1 MATSISSDM
10 NNNNSSS
17 SDSSSVSMQEE
28 AMSRLQSRFA
38 RRLRVV
44 TEPKH
49 SNKMHRTRTLSE
61 LILLSPRSSP
71 RVTPGRSRFDMDIEV
86 SAFFAA
92 GEGVVDFL
100 ATHMAGAGAAV
111 GARGHFSSAS
121 STTSASSS
129 VFEETAPGSRSS
141 DLTIREED
149 VDVDDVDD
157 DEQLLAEDDQ
167 DIDDSYDDDNQES
180 HEFLDDDGDDDVN
193 MDGAA
198 AFEVDG
204 SPEPETEP
212 DTVEDAEEPQPAAES
227 AHSVGEVIDMLFEI
241 HSALKTR
248 HLGQRTAASALAA
261 SNLVSTLAYPALEPM
276 PRDEQ
281 LEAIENTRKMLECAI
296 CQEVFTGATE
306 ATCCGQIFCKD
317 CIERWVSERGSC
329 PMCRESIGFSLLVSS
344 RHAQRMA
351 NEMKVTCPYC
361 AEAMKKASLA
371 DHMTS
376 CDMAPVEPPPP
387 ADVAL
392 RNLLV
397 ATARLNAASLAQFL
411 MAPSPPPALMMQCYI
426 RTRGGGNYELYTQ
439 DTDTLLCTAVRRR
452 QYDMSV
458 SFSIYLAT
466 NLDGA
471 THNSNSNNSITGT
484 SSSAVQVAR
493 LEKNY
498 MGSQYTMFD
507 TTGDAPVELGAVQY
521 AATFGKS
528 PRQMRVA
535 LPLVAA
541 VEPAVDSSAD
551 GAPSW
556 HVQPWAPGHK
566 EDTILAQVEN
576 PDPAKALHLINKPPV
591 WIESLEAYCLDFG
604 GRVAA
609 ASVKNF
615 LLSHPDDMDKTL
627 MLFGRTQD
635 RQVYSMDYS
644 HPFTPVQAFAI
655 ALSSM
660 DSHLVTFD

>member
-1 MATSISSDM
+1 MAATFVPTPSLSAGEPSP
-10 NNNNSSS
+10 SSS
-17 SDSSSVSMQEE
+17 STGGDARAAPIS
-28 AMSRLQSRFA
+28 ASRFA
-38 RRLRVV
+38 QRRLRVV

-71 RVTPGRSRFDMDIEV
+71 RITPRHKRFDMDIEV
-86 SAFFAA
+86 SSFFAE
-92 GEGVVDFL
+92 GEGLVDL
-100 ATHMAGAGAAV
+100 MG
-111 GARGHFSSAS
+111 S
-121 STTSASSS
+121 
-129 VFEETAPGSRSS
+129 SRSLRRLS
-141 DLTIREED
+141 ERHSTAFSTEEESRNRFFPTMEEADNQHEEMD
-149 VDVDDVDD
+149 VD
-157 DEQLLAEDDQ
+157 EQ
-167 DIDDSYDDDNQES
+167 
-180 HEFLDDDGDDDVN
+180 
-193 MDGAA
+193 
-198 AFEVDG
+198 
-204 SPEPETEP
+204 PEPEAEPTEP
-212 DTVEDAEEPQPAAES
+212 QR
-227 AHSVGEVIDMLFEI
+227 SVGEVVDMLFEI
-241 HSALKTR
+241 HSALKSR

-261 SNLVSTLAYPALEPM
+261 SNLVSTLAYPAPEPI

-281 LEAIENTRKMLECAI
+281 LEALENTRKMLECAI
-296 CQEVFTGATE
+296 CQEVFTNATE
-306 ATCCGQIFCKD
+306 ATCCGQIFCKE

-329 PMCRESIGFSLLVSS
+329 PMCREAIGFSLLAAS

-351 NEMKVTCPYC
+351 NEMKVSCPYC
-361 AEAMKKASLA
+361 SENMKKASLG
-371 DHMTS
+371 DHVS
-376 CDMAPVEPPPP
+376 ACDQAPVEPPPP

-392 RNLLV
+392 RQLLIR
-397 ATARLNAASLAQFL
+397 TARLNSVFLARFL
-411 MAPSPPPALMMQCYI
+411 TNPSPPQALMMQCYI

-458 SFSIYLAT
+458 SFIISLAT
-466 NLDGA
+466 NLDTTSNQTDEDGA
-471 THNSNSNNSITGT
+471 YPLN
-484 SSSAVQVAR
+484 APVPVAR
-493 LEKNY
+493 LDKNY
-498 MGSQYTMFD
+498 MGSQYTMYD
-507 TTGDAPVELGAVQY
+507 TTGEVPLELGAVQY

-535 LPLVAA
+535 LPLVAPVSDADSA
-541 VEPAVDSSAD
+541 VD

-556 HVQPWAPGHK
+556 QVQPWRPETK
-566 EDTILAQVEN
+566 EDTILSQVEN
-576 PDPAKALHLINKPPV
+576 PDTARALHLINKPPV

-635 RQVYSMDYS
+635 RQVYSMDYA

>member
-1 MATSISSDM
+1 MAATFVPTPTLSAGEPSP
-10 NNNNSSS
+10 SSS
-17 SDSSSVSMQEE
+17 TGGGE
-28 AMSRLQSRFA
+28 ARAAPITASRFA
-38 RRLRVV
+38 QRRLRVV

-71 RVTPGRSRFDMDIEV
+71 RITPRHKRFDMDIEV
-86 SAFFAA
+86 SSFFAE
-92 GEGVVDFL
+92 GEGLVDL
-100 ATHMAGAGAAV
+100 MG
-111 GARGHFSSAS
+111 SSRNLRRLS
-121 STTSASSS
+121 ERHSTID
-129 VFEETAPGSRSS
+129 EETAAPVASRNRFFPTSNEP
-141 DLTIREED
+141 DNQQHEEMD
-149 VDVDDVDD
+149 VD
-157 DEQLLAEDDQ
+157 EGQ
-167 DIDDSYDDDNQES
+167 
-180 HEFLDDDGDDDVN
+180 
-193 MDGAA
+193 
-198 AFEVDG
+198 
-204 SPEPETEP
+204 PEPEAEP
-212 DTVEDAEEPQPAAES
+212 SEETQ
-227 AHSVGEVIDMLFEI
+227 HSVGEVVDMLFEI
-241 HSALKTR
+241 HSALKSR

-261 SNLVSTLAYPALEPM
+261 SNLVSTLAYPNPEPI

-281 LEAIENTRKMLECAI
+281 LEALENTRKMLECAI
-296 CQEVFTGATE
+296 CQEVFTNATE

-329 PMCRESIGFSLLVSS
+329 PMCREAIGFSLLAAS

-351 NEMKVTCPYC
+351 NEMNVSCPYC
-361 AEAMKKASLA
+361 SEAMKKASLA
-371 DHMTS
+371 DHVS
-376 CDMAPVEPPPP
+376 ACDQAPVEPPPP

-392 RNLLV
+392 RQLLIR
-397 ATARLNAASLAQFL
+397 TARLNSSFLARFL
-411 MAPSPPPALMMQCYI
+411 VSPSPPQALMMQCYI

-458 SFSIYLAT
+458 SFIISLAT
-466 NLDGA
+466 NLDTTSNQTNEDGA
-471 THNSNSNNSITGT
+471 YPMN
-484 SSSAVQVAR
+484 APVPVAR
-493 LEKNY
+493 LDKNY
-498 MGSQYTMFD
+498 MGSQYTMYD
-507 TTGDAPVELGAVQY
+507 TTGEVSVELGAVQY

-535 LPLVAA
+535 LPLVAPVQSADSA
-541 VEPAVDSSAD
+541 VD

-556 HVQPWAPGHK
+556 AVQPWRPESK
-566 EDTILAQVEN
+566 EDTILSQVEN
-576 PDPAKALHLINKPPV
+576 PDTARALHLINKPPV

-635 RQVYSMDYS
+635 RQVYSMDYA

>member
-1 MATSISSDM
+1 
-10 NNNNSSS
+10 
-17 SDSSSVSMQEE
+17 
-28 AMSRLQSRFA
+28 
-38 RRLRVV
+38 
-44 TEPKH
+44 
-49 SNKMHRTRTLSE
+49 
-61 LILLSPRSSP
+61 
-71 RVTPGRSRFDMDIEV
+71 MDIEV
-86 SAFFAA
+86 STLFAQ
-92 GEGVVDFL
+92 GEGTVDIFGQSATLNRQFSSFMHDTIMEENETVPGSRFSDSMSENDNKNSNNNNDSDADAEMEPSNQNEEDEVVEEISTD
-100 ATHMAGAGAAV
+100 
-111 GARGHFSSAS
+111 SAS
-121 STTSASSS
+121 S
-129 VFEETAPGSRSS
+129 ES
-141 DLTIREED
+141 DNEATRR
-149 VDVDDVDD
+149 
-157 DEQLLAEDDQ
+157 
-167 DIDDSYDDDNQES
+167 
-180 HEFLDDDGDDDVN
+180 
-193 MDGAA
+193 
-198 AFEVDG
+198 
-204 SPEPETEP
+204 
-212 DTVEDAEEPQPAAES
+212 
-227 AHSVGEVIDMLFEI
+227 VGVSEVIDMLFEI
-241 HSALKTR
+241 HSALKSK

-261 SNLVSTLAYPALEPM
+261 SNLVSSVAYPSPEPI

-281 LEAIENTRKMLECAI
+281 MEALDNTRKMLECAI

-329 PMCRESIGFSLLVSS
+329 PMCRENIGFSLLVSS

-351 NEMKVTCPYC
+351 NEMKVSCPYC
-361 AEAMKKASLA
+361 SDDMKKAGLS
-371 DHMTS
+371 DHMSS

-392 RNLLV
+392 RNMLIT
-397 ATARLNAASLAQFL
+397 TARLNALHLARFL
-411 MAPSPPPALMMQCYI
+411 MAPSPPEALMMQCYI

-458 SFSIYLAT
+458 SFSIYLAN
-466 NLDGA
+466 NLDDNRGN
-471 THNSNSNNSITGT
+471 NSNTT
-484 SSSAVQVAR
+484 QVAR

-498 MGSQYTMFD
+498 MGSQYTIYNTSGEQAFEM
-507 TTGDAPVELGAVQY
+507 GAVQY

-535 LPLVAA
+535 LPLVQ
-541 VEPAVDSSAD
+541 ELPEDD
-551 GAPSW
+551 NNDEGAPRWTMNEWQAAS
-556 HVQPWAPGHK
+556 K
-566 EDTILAQVEN
+566 EDTMLAQVEN
-576 PDPAKALHLINKPPV
+576 PDPSKATTLINKPPV

-635 RQVYSMDYS
+635 RQVYSMDYA

>member
-1 MATSISSDM
+1 MATSLPSDVNT
-10 NNNNSSS
+10 NNNNSS
-17 SDSSSVSMQEE
+17 VSLQDE
-28 AMSRLQSRFA
+28 ALSRLQSRFA

-71 RVTPGRSRFDMDIEV
+71 RVAPGRSRFDMDIEV

-100 ATHMAGAGAAV
+100 ATHYTAGVDA
-111 GARGHFSSAS
+111 ARGHFSSAS

-141 DLTIREED
+141 DLTICEEE
-149 VDVDDVDD
+149 DD
-157 DEQLLAEDDQ
+157 DEQLLATDDH
-167 DIDDSYDDDNQES
+167 DDDDDVDTLVYDDDNQET
-180 HEFLDDDGDDDVN
+180 HEFMDDDGDDDVN
-193 MDGAA
+193 MDDGVAA
-198 AFEVDG
+198 TIDTAT
-204 SPEPETEP
+204 PEPETEP
-212 DTVEDAEEPQPAAES
+212 ETTVAEPDAAEN

-351 NEMKVTCPYC
+351 NEMKVTCAYC
-361 AEAMKKASLA
+361 SEPMKKASLA
-371 DHMTS
+371 DHMVS

-397 ATARLNAASLAQFL
+397 AAARLNASSLARFL

-466 NLDGA
+466 NLDGSS
-471 THNSNSNNSITGT
+471 SNSSLNNSSTN
-484 SSSAVQVAR
+484 SSTAIQVAR

-541 VEPAVDSSAD
+541 LEPAVDSSVD
-551 GAPSW
+551 GSPSYR
-556 HVQPWAPGHK
+556 VQPWLPSHK
-566 EDTILAQVEN
+566 EDTILAQVES
-576 PDPAKALHLINKPPV
+576 PDAAKALHLINKPPV

>member
-1 MATSISSDM
+1 MAATFVPTPSLSAGEPSP
-10 NNNNSSS
+10 SSS
-17 SDSSSVSMQEE
+17 TGGGE
-28 AMSRLQSRFA
+28 ARAAPITASRFA
-38 RRLRVV
+38 QRRLRVV

-71 RVTPGRSRFDMDIEV
+71 RITPRHKRFDMDIEV
-86 SAFFAA
+86 SSFFAE
-92 GEGVVDFL
+92 GEGLVDL
-100 ATHMAGAGAAV
+100 MG
-111 GARGHFSSAS
+111 SSRNLRRLS
-121 STTSASSS
+121 ERHSTID
-129 VFEETAPGSRSS
+129 EETAAPIASRNRFFPTSNEAGNQH
-141 DLTIREED
+141 EEMD
-149 VDVDDVDD
+149 VD
-157 DEQLLAEDDQ
+157 EGQ
-167 DIDDSYDDDNQES
+167 
-180 HEFLDDDGDDDVN
+180 
-193 MDGAA
+193 
-198 AFEVDG
+198 
-204 SPEPETEP
+204 PEPEAEP
-212 DTVEDAEEPQPAAES
+212 EETQ
-227 AHSVGEVIDMLFEI
+227 HSVGEVVDMLFEI
-241 HSALKTR
+241 HSALKSR

-261 SNLVSTLAYPALEPM
+261 SNLVSTLAYPAPEPI

-281 LEAIENTRKMLECAI
+281 LEALENTRKMLECAI
-296 CQEVFTGATE
+296 CQEVFTNATE

-329 PMCRESIGFSLLVSS
+329 PMCREAIGFSLLAAS

-361 AEAMKKASLA
+361 SETMKKASLA
-371 DHMTS
+371 DHVS
-376 CDMAPVEPPPP
+376 ACDQAPVEPPPP

-392 RNLLV
+392 RQLLIR
-397 ATARLNAASLAQFL
+397 TARLNSSFLARFL
-411 MAPSPPPALMMQCYI
+411 MGPSPPQALMMQCYI

-458 SFSIYLAT
+458 SFIISLAT
-466 NLDGA
+466 NLD
-471 THNSNSNNSITGT
+471 TTSNQTSEDGT
-484 SSSAVQVAR
+484 YPMNAPLPVAR
-493 LEKNY
+493 LDKNY
-498 MGSQYTMFD
+498 MGSQYTMYD
-507 TTGDAPVELGAVQY
+507 TTGEVPVELGAVQY

-535 LPLVAA
+535 LPLVAP
-541 VEPAVDSSAD
+541 VQNVDSAVD

-556 HVQPWAPGHK
+556 AVQPWRPETK
-566 EDTILAQVEN
+566 EDTILSQVEN
-576 PDPAKALHLINKPPV
+576 PDTARALHLINKPPV

-635 RQVYSMDYS
+635 RQVYSMDYA

>member
-1 MATSISSDM
+1 MLAAGGSNQPHTA
-10 NNNNSSS
+10 
-17 SDSSSVSMQEE
+17 EHAAHAEHEGHE
-28 AMSRLQSRFA
+28 APAAAASSRFA

-61 LILLSPRSSP
+61 LILLSPRSGP
-71 RVTPGRSRFDMDIEV
+71 RVTPRRGRLDMDIEV
-86 SAFFAA
+86 SSLFAD
-92 GEGVVDFL
+92 GEGVVDLF
-100 ATHMAGAGAAV
+100 GARRSRTGGSTRSLDDAAV
-111 GARGHFSSAS
+111 GTASTIFEDRALLPSAGHSNNQ
-121 STTSASSS
+121 
-129 VFEETAPGSRSS
+129 
-141 DLTIREED
+141 EED
-149 VDVDDVDD
+149 E
-157 DEQLLAEDDQ
+157 DE
-167 DIDDSYDDDNQES
+167 
-180 HEFLDDDGDDDVN
+180 H
-193 MDGAA
+193 M
-198 AFEVDG
+198 EVD
-204 SPEPETEP
+204 SEDVAPSATLEPEPEAEP
-212 DTVEDAEEPQPAAES
+212 SETQ
-227 AHSVGEVIDMLFEI
+227 HSVGEVVDMLFEI
-241 HSALKTR
+241 HTALKSR
-248 HLGQRTAASALAA
+248 HLGARTAASALAA
-261 SNLVSTLAYPALEPM
+261 SNLVSSVAFPPADPV

-281 LEAIENTRKMLECAI
+281 LEALENTRKMLECAI

-329 PMCRESIGFSLLVSS
+329 PMCRENIGFALLVAS

-351 NEMKVTCPYC
+351 NEMKVSCPYC
-361 AEAMKKASLA
+361 AEVMKKAGLSDHLA
-371 DHMTS
+371 A

-392 RNLLV
+392 RQLLV
-397 ATARLNAASLAQFL
+397 ATARLNVDFLRRFLLAP
-411 MAPSPPPALMMQCYI
+411 APPQALMMQCYI

-439 DTDTLLCTAVRRR
+439 DTDALLCTAVRRR

-458 SFSIYLAT
+458 SFSIYAT
-466 NLDGA
+466 GSADA
-471 THNSNSNNSITGT
+471 P
-484 SSSAVQVAR
+484 SSAVNSANGAANTNQLTQVAR

-507 TTGDAPVELGAVQY
+507 TTGETPRELGAVQY

-535 LPLVAA
+535 LPLVA
-541 VEPAVDSSAD
+541 ELPEVDSSVD

-556 HVQPWAPGHK
+556 QIQPWTAAHK
-566 EDTILAQVEN
+566 DDTILAQVEA
-576 PDPAKALHLINKPPV
+576 PEPSRALHLINKPPV

-615 LLSHPDDMDKTL
+615 LLSHPEDMDKTL

-635 RQVYSMDYS
+635 RQVYSMDFA
-644 HPFTPVQAFAI
+644 HPFSAVQAFAI

>member
-1 MATSISSDM
+1 
-10 NNNNSSS
+10 
-17 SDSSSVSMQEE
+17 
-28 AMSRLQSRFA
+28 
-38 RRLRVV
+38 
-44 TEPKH
+44 
-49 SNKMHRTRTLSE
+49 MHRTRTLSE

-71 RVTPGRSRFDMDIEV
+71 RITPRHKRFDMDIEV
-86 SAFFAA
+86 SSFFAE
-92 GEGVVDFL
+92 GEGLVDL
-100 ATHMAGAGAAV
+100 MGSS
-111 GARGHFSSAS
+111 RGLRRLSERHSTGFSAIDEEAPAPS
-121 STTSASSS
+121 SNRFFPNNREADNQH
-129 VFEETAPGSRSS
+129 EEM
-141 DLTIREED
+141 
-149 VDVDDVDD
+149 DVDDEPD
-157 DEQLLAEDDQ
+157 AE
-167 DIDDSYDDDNQES
+167 
-180 HEFLDDDGDDDVN
+180 V
-193 MDGAA
+193 
-198 AFEVDG
+198 
-204 SPEPETEP
+204 EPE
-212 DTVEDAEEPQPAAES
+212 AEVEPQETQ
-227 AHSVGEVIDMLFEI
+227 HSVGQVVDMLFEI

-261 SNLVSTLAYPALEPM
+261 SNLVSTLAYPAPEPI

-281 LEAIENTRKMLECAI
+281 LEALENTRKMLECAI
-296 CQEVFTGATE
+296 CQEVFTNATE

-329 PMCRESIGFSLLVSS
+329 PMCREAIGFSLLAAS

-351 NEMKVTCPYC
+351 NEMKVSCPYC
-361 AEAMKKASLA
+361 SESMKKASLT
-371 DHMTS
+371 DHVNA
-376 CDMAPVEPPPP
+376 CDQAPVEPPPP

-392 RNLLV
+392 RQLLIR
-397 ATARLNAASLAQFL
+397 TARLNSAFLARFL
-411 MAPSPPPALMMQCYI
+411 VAPSPPQALMMQCYI

-458 SFSIYLAT
+458 SFVISLAT
-466 NLDGA
+466 NLDTTSNQTDEDGA
-471 THNSNSNNSITGT
+471 YPIN
-484 SSSAVQVAR
+484 APVPVAR
-493 LEKNY
+493 LDKNY
-498 MGSQYTMFD
+498 MGSQYTMYD
-507 TTGDAPVELGAVQY
+507 TTGEVPLELGAVQY

-535 LPLVAA
+535 LPLVAP
-541 VEPAVDSSAD
+541 VPDVDSAVD

-556 HVQPWAPGHK
+556 AVQPWRGETK
-566 EDTILAQVEN
+566 EDTILSQVEN
-576 PDPAKALHLINKPPV
+576 PDTARALHLINKPPV

-635 RQVYSMDYS
+635 RQVYSMDYA
-644 HPFTPVQAFAI
+644 HPFSPVQAFAI

>member
-1 MATSISSDM
+1 MASSAAG
-10 NNNNSSS
+10 NNNE
-17 SDSSSVSMQEE
+17 D
-28 AMSRLQSRFA
+28 ALARLQSRFA

-61 LILLSPRSSP
+61 LILLSSPRSSMSP
-71 RVTPGRSRFDMDIEV
+71 RVTPRHNRFDMDIEV
-86 SAFFAA
+86 SSFFAD
-92 GEGVVDFL
+92 GEGVVDIL
-100 ATHMAGAGAAV
+100 E
-111 GARGHFSSAS
+111 ARRRNGFMTSMSS
-121 STTSASSS
+121 STSSI
-129 VFEETAPGSRSS
+129 VEETAPGSRSS
-141 DLTIREED
+141 DFDEHE
-149 VDVDDVDD
+149 DD
-157 DEQLLAEDDQ
+157 DEEN
-167 DIDDSYDDDNQES
+167 NQET
-180 HEFLDDDGDDDVN
+180 HENRDEDEPMNEPENEPL
-193 MDGAA
+193 
-198 AFEVDG
+198 EEIE
-204 SPEPETEP
+204 PEPMPEP
-212 DTVEDAEEPQPAAES
+212 AEN
-227 AHSVGEVIDMLFEI
+227 AHSVGQVIDMLFEI

-261 SNLVSTLAYPALEPM
+261 SNLVSTLAYPTPEPI

-281 LEAIENTRKMLECAI
+281 LETMENTRKMLECAI
-296 CQEVFTGATE
+296 CQEVFTSATE

-329 PMCRESIGFSLLVSS
+329 PMCRESIGFSLLVAS

-351 NEMKVTCPYC
+351 NEMKVSCPYC
-361 AEAMKKASLA
+361 SESMKKAGLA
-371 DHMTS
+371 DHMTT

-387 ADVAL
+387 ADVAI

-397 ATARLNAASLAQFL
+397 STARLNMAFLSRFL
-411 MAPSPPPALMMQCYI
+411 MAPSPPQALMMQCYI

-458 SFSIYLAT
+458 SFSIYLANNLENDRSNQSST
-466 NLDGA
+466 NA
-471 THNSNSNNSITGT
+471 T
-484 SSSAVQVAR
+484 QVAR

-507 TTGDAPVELGAVQY
+507 TTGEQPVELGAVQY

-535 LPLVAA
+535 LPLVQ
-541 VEPAVDSSAD
+541 EIPEVDSSVD

-556 HVQPWAPGHK
+556 EVQPWTPSSK
-566 EDTILAQVEN
+566 DDTILAQVEN
-576 PDPAKALHLINKPPV
+576 PADPTKALHLINKPPV

>member
-1 MATSISSDM
+1 MASTFVPTP
-10 NNNNSSS
+10 SSS
-17 SDSSSVSMQEE
+17 SSGAPSPSSSNGGS
-28 AMSRLQSRFA
+28 AHPHAAPIAASRFA
-38 RRLRVV
+38 QRRLRVV

-71 RVTPGRSRFDMDIEV
+71 RITPRHKRFDMDIEV
-86 SAFFAA
+86 SSFFAE
-92 GEGVVDFL
+92 GEGLVDLL
-100 ATHMAGAGAAV
+100 AGPGRRGSHGATFGSSERHSTA
-111 GARGHFSSAS
+111 FSANDTIEEE
-121 STTSASSS
+121 TTTASSS
-129 VFEETAPGSRSS
+129 ARSAPFFPMYEENDAEGDNQQEHETEG
-141 DLTIREED
+141 DQHMEHMEEVEMNAAMD
-149 VDVDDVDD
+149 VDS
-157 DEQLLAEDDQ
+157 DDQ
-167 DIDDSYDDDNQES
+167 
-180 HEFLDDDGDDDVN
+180 
-193 MDGAA
+193 A
-198 AFEVDG
+198 
-204 SPEPETEP
+204 EPM
-212 DTVEDAEEPQPAAES
+212 AEPAAEETQ
-227 AHSVGEVIDMLFEI
+227 HSVGEVVDMLFEI
-241 HSALKTR
+241 HSALKSR

-261 SNLVSTLAYPALEPM
+261 SNLVSTLAYPAPEPI

-281 LEAIENTRKMLECAI
+281 LEALENTRKMLECAI
-296 CQEVFTGATE
+296 CQEVFTNATE
-306 ATCCGQIFCKD
+306 ATCCGQIFCKE

-329 PMCRESIGFSLLVSS
+329 PMCREAIGFSLLAAS

-351 NEMKVTCPYC
+351 NEMKVSCPYC
-361 AEAMKKASLA
+361 SEVMKKASLG
-371 DHMTS
+371 DHVTA
-376 CDMAPVEPPPP
+376 CDQAPVEPPPP

-392 RNLLV
+392 RQLLV
-397 ATARLNAASLAQFL
+397 RTARLNSSLLARFL
-411 MAPSPPPALMMQCYI
+411 TAPSPPQALMMQCYI

-458 SFSIYLAT
+458 SFVISLAT
-466 NLDGA
+466 NLTTSGNQTDEDGA
-471 THNSNSNNSITGT
+471 IPVN
-484 SSSAVQVAR
+484 APMPVAR

-507 TTGDAPVELGAVQY
+507 TTGETPVELGAVQY

-541 VEPAVDSSAD
+541 VPEVDSAVG

-556 HVQPWAPGHK
+556 AVQPWLAANK
-566 EDTILAQVEN
+566 EDSILAQVES
-576 PDPAKALHLINKPPV
+576 PDPVRALHLINKPPV

-635 RQVYSMDYS
+635 RQVYSMDYA

>member
-1 MATSISSDM
+1 MATASNQSAAP
-10 NNNNSSS
+10 
-17 SDSSSVSMQEE
+17 
-28 AMSRLQSRFA
+28 AMAAATGARFA

-44 TEPKH
+44 TEPKA

-71 RVTPGRSRFDMDIEV
+71 RITPRHKRFDMDIEV
-86 SAFFAA
+86 SSFFAE
-92 GEGVVDFL
+92 GEGVVDILGGRRHFSTRSL
-100 ATHMAGAGAAV
+100 GDRNSSAGVDTILEQLSDVATH
-111 GARGHFSSAS
+111 HHH
-121 STTSASSS
+121 
-129 VFEETAPGSRSS
+129 
-141 DLTIREED
+141 
-149 VDVDDVDD
+149 
-157 DEQLLAEDDQ
+157 EDDG
-167 DIDDSYDDDNQES
+167 DNQEEEQQ
-180 HEFLDDDGDDDVN
+180 HGDDAVMADA
-193 MDGAA
+193 G
-198 AFEVDG
+198 
-204 SPEPETEP
+204 
-212 DTVEDAEEPQPAAES
+212 VEDAVMDVDESDAAPQSTSSSSSMES
-227 AHSVGEVIDMLFEI
+227 AEPEENSRSVSEVVDMLFEI
-241 HSALKTR
+241 HTALKSR
-248 HLGQRTAASALAA
+248 HLGARTAASALAA
-261 SNLVSTLAYPALEPM
+261 SNLVSSVAFPPADPV

-281 LEAIENTRKMLECAI
+281 LEALENTRKMLECAI

-329 PMCRESIGFSLLVSS
+329 PMCRENISFALLVAS

-351 NEMKVTCPYC
+351 NEMKVTCPFC
-361 AEAMKKASLA
+361 PEVMKKAALA
-371 DHMTS
+371 DHVAT

-392 RNLLV
+392 RTLLV
-397 ATARLNAASLAQFL
+397 TTARLNASFL
-411 MAPSPPPALMMQCYI
+411 RRFLLSPAPPQALMMQCYI

-439 DTDTLLCTAVRRR
+439 DTDTLLCSAVRRR

-458 SFSIYLAT
+458 SFSIFLAN
-466 NLDGA
+466 NLD
-471 THNSNSNNSITGT
+471 NSSNNGAANMT
-484 SSSAVQVAR
+484 QVAR

-498 MGSQYTMFD
+498 MGSQYTMVD
-507 TTGDAPVELGAVQY
+507 TTGETPVELGAVQY

-535 LPLVAA
+535 LPLVQ
-541 VEPAVDSSAD
+541 ELPEVDSSAD

-556 HVQPWAPGHK
+556 SVQPWTPAHK
-566 EDTILAQVEN
+566 EDTILAQVDT
-576 PDPAKALHLINKPPV
+576 PDPSRALHLVNKPPV
-591 WIESLEAYCLDFG
+591 WIETLEAYCLDFG

-615 LLSHPDDMDKTL
+615 LLAHPDDMDKTL

-635 RQVYSMDYS
+635 RQVYSMDYA
-644 HPFTPVQAFAI
+644 HPFSPVQAFAI

>member
-1 MATSISSDM
+1 MASSM
-10 NNNNSSS
+10 ASNQSGAS
-17 SDSSSVSMQEE
+17 E
-28 AMSRLQSRFA
+28 APAASARFA

-61 LILLSPRSSP
+61 LILLSPRGSP
-71 RVTPGRSRFDMDIEV
+71 RVTPRHKRFDMDIEV
-86 SAFFAA
+86 SSFFAE
-92 GEGVVDFL
+92 GEGVVDILGGRRHFSTRSL
-100 ATHMAGAGAAV
+100 GDRHSTAGVDTILEQLSDVATHHHHEEDEDNQTEDTHADTLMAEADAFSAAV
-111 GARGHFSSAS
+111 DESVMEVDESEAPPHS
-121 STTSASSS
+121 STSSS
-129 VFEETAPGSRSS
+129 SLES
-141 DLTIREED
+141 
-149 VDVDDVDD
+149 
-157 DEQLLAEDDQ
+157 AESQ
-167 DIDDSYDDDNQES
+167 
-180 HEFLDDDGDDDVN
+180 
-193 MDGAA
+193 
-198 AFEVDG
+198 
-204 SPEPETEP
+204 PEPE
-212 DTVEDAEEPQPAAES
+212 ES
-227 AHSVGEVIDMLFEI
+227 ARSVSEVVDMLFEI
-241 HSALKTR
+241 HTALKSR

-261 SNLVSTLAYPALEPM
+261 SNLVSSVAFPPVDPV

-281 LEAIENTRKMLECAI
+281 LEALENTRKMLECAI
-296 CQEVFTGATE
+296 CQEVFSNATE

-329 PMCRESIGFSLLVSS
+329 PMCRENISFALLVAS

-351 NEMKVTCPYC
+351 NEMKVTCPFC
-361 AEAMKKASLA
+361 PEVMKKAALA
-371 DHMTS
+371 DHVAT

-392 RNLLV
+392 RQLLV
-397 ATARLNAASLAQFL
+397 TTARLNADFLRRFLLAP
-411 MAPSPPPALMMQCYI
+411 APPQALMMQCYI

-458 SFSIYLAT
+458 SFSIFVAN
-466 NLDGA
+466 NLD
-471 THNSNSNNSITGT
+471 NSSSNNNNTQ
-484 SSSAVQVAR
+484 QVAR

-498 MGSQYTMFD
+498 MGSQYTMLD
-507 TTGDAPVELGAVQY
+507 TTGETPFELGAVQY

-535 LPLVAA
+535 LPLVSELPE
-541 VEPAVDSSAD
+541 VDSAVDGS
-551 GAPSW
+551 PSW
-556 HVQPWAPGHK
+556 EIQPWTPEHK
-566 EDTILAQVEN
+566 DDSILSQVDT
-576 PDPAKALHLINKPPV
+576 PDPRRALHLVNKPPV
-591 WIESLEAYCLDFG
+591 WIETLEAYCLDFG

-615 LLSHPDDMDKTL
+615 LLAHPDDMDKTL

-635 RQVYSMDYS
+635 RQVYSMDYA
-644 HPFTPVQAFAI
+644 HPFSPVQAFAI

>member
-1 MATSISSDM
+1 MDTAMAATIIPTPNLSSP
-10 NNNNSSS
+10 NNSFGPT
-17 SDSSSVSMQEE
+17 E
-28 AMSRLQSRFA
+28 ARAAPISASRFA
-38 RRLRVV
+38 QRRLRVV
-44 TEPKH
+44 TVPKH

-71 RVTPGRSRFDMDIEV
+71 RVTPRHKRFDMDIEV
-86 SAFFAA
+86 SSFFAE
-92 GEGVVDFL
+92 GEGLVDL
-100 ATHMAGAGAAV
+100 MASSRNLRRQSERHSIIDEEATTSETQFFP
-111 GARGHFSSAS
+111 FSSNQH
-121 STTSASSS
+121 
-129 VFEETAPGSRSS
+129 EQM
-141 DLTIREED
+141 D
-149 VDVDDVDD
+149 VD
-157 DEQLLAEDDQ
+157 EA
-167 DIDDSYDDDNQES
+167 
-180 HEFLDDDGDDDVN
+180 
-193 MDGAA
+193 
-198 AFEVDG
+198 
-204 SPEPETEP
+204 EPELEP
-212 DTVEDAEEPQPAAES
+212 EMEMDETH
-227 AHSVGEVIDMLFEI
+227 HSVGEVVDMLFEI
-241 HSALKTR
+241 HSALKSR
-248 HLGQRTAASALAA
+248 HLGQRTAASALAV
-261 SNLVSTLAYPALEPM
+261 SNLVSTLAYPTLEPI

-281 LEAIENTRKMLECAI
+281 LEALENTRKMLECAI
-296 CQEVFTGATE
+296 CQEVFTNATE

-329 PMCRESIGFSLLVSS
+329 PMCREAIGFSLLAPS

-361 AEAMKKASLA
+361 SESMKKASLS
-371 DHMTS
+371 DHIVV
-376 CDMAPVEPPPP
+376 CDQAPVEPPPP

-392 RNLLV
+392 RQLLIR
-397 ATARLNAASLAQFL
+397 TARLNSAMLAHFL
-411 MAPSPPPALMMQCYI
+411 MTPSPPQSLMMQCYI

-439 DTDTLLCTAVRRR
+439 DSDTLLCTAVRRR

-458 SFSIYLAT
+458 SFIISLAT
-466 NLDGA
+466 NLDLSTNQSEDGGYPLNA
-471 THNSNSNNSITGT
+471 PIP
-484 SSSAVQVAR
+484 VAR
-493 LEKNY
+493 LDKNY
-498 MGSQYTMFD
+498 MGSQYTMYD
-507 TTGDAPVELGAVQY
+507 IRGEVPLELGAVQY

-535 LPLVAA
+535 LPLVAPLEN
-541 VEPAVDSSAD
+541 VDSAVD
-551 GAPSW
+551 GTPSW
-556 HVQPWAPGHK
+556 MVQPWRPESK

-576 PDPAKALHLINKPPV
+576 PDTARALHLINKPPV

-635 RQVYSMDYS
+635 RQVYSMDYA

>member
-1 MATSISSDM
+1 MATS
-10 NNNNSSS
+10 NNNNSEIMG
-17 SDSSSVSMQEE
+17 DEVV
-28 AMSRLQSRFA
+28 SRLQSRFA

-71 RVTPGRSRFDMDIEV
+71 RITPRHNRFDMDIEV
-86 SAFFAA
+86 SAFFAE
-92 GEGVVDFL
+92 GEGVVDIL
-100 ATHMAGAGAAV
+100 E
-111 GARGHFSSAS
+111 ARRRRGIHFSSAA
-121 STTSASSS
+121 STAGSTASS
-129 VFEETAPGSRSS
+129 VFDETAMGSRSS
-141 DLTIREED
+141 DLAIHEED
-149 VDVDDVDD
+149 EDEDADNNSSNNDSDNQTTHEDTDVTMADGPSADA
-157 DEQLLAEDDQ
+157 LDQ
-167 DIDDSYDDDNQES
+167 DDA
-180 HEFLDDDGDDDVN
+180 DV
-193 MDGAA
+193 
-198 AFEVDG
+198 VDAEPMAE
-204 SPEPETEP
+204 PEPE
-212 DTVEDAEEPQPAAES
+212 AS

-351 NEMKVTCPYC
+351 NEMKVACPYC
-361 AEAMKKASLA
+361 SASMKKAGLS
-371 DHMTS
+371 DHMTV

-392 RNLLV
+392 RNLLIT
-397 ATARLNAASLAQFL
+397 TARLNASFLARFL
-411 MAPSPPPALMMQCYI
+411 VAPSPPQALMMQCYI

-458 SFSIYLAT
+458 SFSIYLAN

-471 THNSNSNNSITGT
+471 NNSSSSSNNNSP
-484 SSSAVQVAR
+484 SNAVQVAR

-507 TTGDAPVELGAVQY
+507 TTGETPVELGAVQY

-535 LPLVAA
+535 LPLVS
-541 VEPAVDSSAD
+541 EIPEVDSTVD

-556 HVQPWAPGHK
+556 TVEPWRASSK
-566 EDTILAQVEN
+566 DDTILAQVEN
-576 PDPAKALHLINKPPV
+576 PDPSKALHLINKPPV

>member
-1 MATSISSDM
+1 MSDSEENATVTMSNSNSAVEDDVM
-10 NNNNSSS
+10 EVDETDTPPVSSS
-17 SDSSSVSMQEE
+17 SLDSNESSM
-28 AMSRLQSRFA
+28 
-38 RRLRVV
+38 
-44 TEPKH
+44 
-49 SNKMHRTRTLSE
+49 
-61 LILLSPRSSP
+61 
-71 RVTPGRSRFDMDIEV
+71 
-86 SAFFAA
+86 
-92 GEGVVDFL
+92 
-100 ATHMAGAGAAV
+100 
-111 GARGHFSSAS
+111 SAS
-121 STTSASSS
+121 A
-129 VFEETAPGSRSS
+129 
-141 DLTIREED
+141 
-149 VDVDDVDD
+149 
-157 DEQLLAEDDQ
+157 Q
-167 DIDDSYDDDNQES
+167 
-180 HEFLDDDGDDDVN
+180 
-193 MDGAA
+193 
-198 AFEVDG
+198 
-204 SPEPETEP
+204 PEPEEN
-212 DTVEDAEEPQPAAES
+212 AR
-227 AHSVGEVIDMLFEI
+227 SVSEVVDMLFEI
-241 HSALKTR
+241 HTALKSR

-261 SNLVSTLAYPALEPM
+261 SNLVSSVAFPPADPI

-281 LEAIENTRKMLECAI
+281 MEALENTRKMLECAI

-329 PMCRESIGFSLLVSS
+329 PMCRENIGFALLVSS

-361 AEAMKKASLA
+361 PEVMKKAVLA
-371 DHMTS
+371 DHVAT

-392 RNLLV
+392 RQLLV
-397 ATARLNAASLAQFL
+397 STARLNASFL
-411 MAPSPPPALMMQCYI
+411 RRFLLGPAPPQALMMQCYI

-439 DTDTLLCTAVRRR
+439 DSDTLLCTAVRRR

-458 SFSIYLAT
+458 SFSIYLAN
-466 NLDGA
+466 NLE
-471 THNSNSNNSITGT
+471 NNNTQTT
-484 SSSAVQVAR
+484 SMQQVAR

-507 TTGDAPVELGAVQY
+507 TTGEQPVELGAVQY

-535 LPLVAA
+535 LPLVS
-541 VEPAVDSSAD
+541 ELPEIDSSVD

-556 HVQPWAPGHK
+556 QVEPWVAENK
-566 EDTILAQVEN
+566 DDTILAQVDT
-576 PDPAKALHLINKPPV
+576 PDLRRALHLVNKPPV

-615 LLSHPDDMDKTL
+615 LLAHPDDMDKTL

-644 HPFTPVQAFAI
+644 HPFSPVQAFAI

>member
-1 MATSISSDM
+1 MAATFVPTPSLSAGEPSP
-10 NNNNSSS
+10 SSS
-17 SDSSSVSMQEE
+17 TGGGE
-28 AMSRLQSRFA
+28 ARAAPISASRFA
-38 RRLRVV
+38 QRRLRVV

-71 RVTPGRSRFDMDIEV
+71 RITPRHKRFDMDIEV
-86 SAFFAA
+86 SSFFAE
-92 GEGVVDFL
+92 GEGLVDL
-100 ATHMAGAGAAV
+100 MGT
-111 GARGHFSSAS
+111 
-121 STTSASSS
+121 
-129 VFEETAPGSRSS
+129 SRSLRRLSERHSTGFSAIDEEAVAPTRNRFFPNS
-141 DLTIREED
+141 DVQQLQVEQADNQLEEMD
-149 VDVDDVDD
+149 VDE
-157 DEQLLAEDDQ
+157 EQ
-167 DIDDSYDDDNQES
+167 
-180 HEFLDDDGDDDVN
+180 
-193 MDGAA
+193 
-198 AFEVDG
+198 
-204 SPEPETEP
+204 PEPEAEP
-212 DTVEDAEEPQPAAES
+212 DAEPQEPQR
-227 AHSVGEVIDMLFEI
+227 SVGEVVDMLFEI
-241 HSALKTR
+241 HSALKSR

-261 SNLVSTLAYPALEPM
+261 SNLVSTLAYPAPEPI

-281 LEAIENTRKMLECAI
+281 LEALENTRKMLECAI
-296 CQEVFTGATE
+296 CQEVFTNATE
-306 ATCCGQIFCKD
+306 ATCCGQIFCKE

-329 PMCRESIGFSLLVSS
+329 PMCREAIGFSLLAAS

-351 NEMKVTCPYC
+351 NEMKVNCPYC
-361 AEAMKKASLA
+361 SEAMKKASLA
-371 DHMTS
+371 DHVS
-376 CDMAPVEPPPP
+376 ACDQAPVEPPLP

-392 RNLLV
+392 RQLLIG
-397 ATARLNAASLAQFL
+397 TARLNSAFLARFL
-411 MAPSPPPALMMQCYI
+411 VAPSPPQALMMQCYI

-439 DTDTLLCTAVRRR
+439 NTDTLLCTAVRRR

-458 SFSIYLAT
+458 SFIISLAT
-466 NLDGA
+466 NLDTTSNQIYENGA
-471 THNSNSNNSITGT
+471 YPIN
-484 SSSAVQVAR
+484 APVPVAR
-493 LEKNY
+493 LDKNY
-498 MGSQYTMFD
+498 MGSQYTMYD
-507 TTGDAPVELGAVQY
+507 TTAEVPIELGAVQY

-535 LPLVAA
+535 LPLVAP
-541 VEPAVDSSAD
+541 VSDVDSAVS

-556 HVQPWAPGHK
+556 AVQPWRPETK
-566 EDTILAQVEN
+566 EDTILSQVEN
-576 PDPAKALHLINKPPV
+576 PDTARALHLINKPPV

-635 RQVYSMDYS
+635 RQVYSMDYA

>member
-1 MATSISSDM
+1 M
-10 NNNNSSS
+10 NNSSS
-17 SDSSSVSMQEE
+17 SLASSPLSS
-28 AMSRLQSRFA
+28 ASTSSRSRFP

-44 TEPKH
+44 TEPKQ
-49 SNKMHRTRTLSE
+49 SNKMHSTRSLSE

-71 RVTPGRSRFDMDIEV
+71 RITPRNKRFDMDIEV
-86 SAFFAA
+86 PRTFAE
-92 GEGVVDFL
+92 GEGTIDIFAHTMRRRL
-100 ATHMAGAGAAV
+100 GRH
-111 GARGHFSSAS
+111 HSFFSDDN
-121 STTSASSS
+121 
-129 VFEETAPGSRSS
+129 ENETAPSARFS
-141 DLTIREED
+141 DVIVEENNQEDNDAVMED
-149 VDVDDVDD
+149 VQ
-157 DEQLLAEDDQ
+157 ELQAMASQDQ
-167 DIDDSYDDDNQES
+167 DVPAPE
-180 HEFLDDDGDDDVN
+180 EEPEP
-193 MDGAA
+193 AA
-198 AFEVDG
+198 A
-204 SPEPETEP
+204 PER
-212 DTVEDAEEPQPAAES
+212 
-227 AHSVGEVIDMLFEI
+227 SVGEVIDMLFEI
-241 HSALKTR
+241 HTALKTK

-261 SNLVSTLAYPALEPM
+261 SNLVSSLAYPAPEPI
-276 PRDEQ
+276 PRDEV
-281 LEAIENTRKMLECAI
+281 LETLDNTRKMLECAI
-296 CQEVFTGATE
+296 CQEVFSGATE

-329 PMCRESIGFSLLVSS
+329 PMCRENISFSLLVSS

-351 NEMKVTCPYC
+351 NEMKVNCPHC
-361 AEAMKKASLA
+361 SDSMKKALLA
-371 DHMTS
+371 DHITV

-397 ATARLNAASLAQFL
+397 TTARLNASFMRRFAL
-411 MAPSPPPALMMQCYI
+411 APSPQQAMMMQCYI

-439 DTDTLLCTAVRRR
+439 DNDTLILTAARRR

-458 SFSIYLAT
+458 TFQIYLA
-466 NLDGA
+466 NNID
-471 THNSNSNNSITGT
+471 NNSAAI
-484 SSSAVQVAR
+484 QVAR

-498 MGSQYTMFD
+498 MGSQYTMYD
-507 TTGDAPVELGAVQY
+507 TTGEQPVELGAVQY

-535 LPLVAA
+535 LPLVQ
-541 VEPAVDSSAD
+541 ELPEVDSSVD
-551 GAPSW
+551 GTPSW
-556 HVQPWAPGHK
+556 AIQQWQPQNK

-576 PDPAKALHLINKPPV
+576 PDQTRSINLINKPPV

-635 RQVYSMDYS
+635 RQVYSMDYA
-644 HPFTPVQAFAI
+644 HPFSPVQAFAI

>member
-1 MATSISSDM
+1 MAQASGLTSS
-10 NNNNSSS
+10 NNAATMG
-17 SDSSSVSMQEE
+17 DEVV
-28 AMSRLQSRFA
+28 SRLQSRFA

-71 RVTPGRSRFDMDIEV
+71 RVTPRHNRFDMDIEV
-86 SAFFAA
+86 SAFFAE
-92 GEGVVDFL
+92 GEGVVDIL
-100 ATHMAGAGAAV
+100 E
-111 GARGHFSSAS
+111 ARRRGGFSSSS
-121 STTSASSS
+121 STGSSS
-129 VFEETAPGSRSS
+129 IFEETAPGSRSS
-141 DLTIREED
+141 DLAIREED
-149 VDVDDVDD
+149 DDG
-157 DEQLLAEDDQ
+157 DE
-167 DIDDSYDDDNQES
+167 DNQET
-180 HEFLDDDGDDDVN
+180 HEDEAMELVAQEETEDATA
-193 MDGAA
+193 MDEAEPDA
-198 AFEVDG
+198 EPVVEEEAPVIDA
-204 SPEPETEP
+204 EPEQQQEP
-212 DTVEDAEEPQPAAES
+212 AEA

-241 HSALKTR
+241 HTALKTR

-261 SNLVSTLAYPALEPM
+261 SNLVSTLAYPAPEPI

-281 LEAIENTRKMLECAI
+281 LESIENTRKMLECAI
-296 CQEVFTGATE
+296 CQEVFTSATE

-361 AEAMKKASLA
+361 SDAMKKAGLT
-371 DHMTS
+371 DHMLA

-392 RNLLV
+392 RNLLI
-397 ATARLNAASLAQFL
+397 ATARLNTAFLARFL
-411 MAPSPPPALMMQCYI
+411 MAPSPPQAVMMQCYI

-458 SFSIYLAT
+458 SFSIYLAS
-466 NLDGA
+466 NLDGSN
-471 THNSNSNNSITGT
+471 NSNSLTSAGNSNNNAGAI
-484 SSSAVQVAR
+484 QVAR

-507 TTGDAPVELGAVQY
+507 TSGENPVELGAVQY

-535 LPLVAA
+535 LPLVSE
-541 VEPAVDSSAD
+541 VPEVDSAAD

-556 HVQPWAPGHK
+556 QVQPWQAGNK
-566 EDTILAQVEN
+566 EDTILAQVES
-576 PDPAKALHLINKPPV
+576 PDPSKALHLINKPPV